1 MNFPFFFVLSL
12 AIFSASIVLANIR
25 TTPNECNKCR
35 TTGHCTLPNC
45 SCCGHTI
52 PGKKSQRPQL
62 VYFSFDDAVTVRNS
76 PLYEELFNKSR
87 TNPNKC
93 PISMTLFV
101 SHNDTD
107 YDLVKQFY
115 DQGMDI
121 AVHGINHI
129 RSLNALQ
136 FSYEALGQR
145 LNLANRSQIPK
156 EEIVGFR
163 SPYLI
168 AYGNEQF
175 EILSKAGFAYDSTL
189 TITKRS
195 LIEESPVPFTMD
207 YGWPYP
213 CSIPECPT
221 ENIQGFWEVPIVT
234 VLDKLARY
242 PCVYVD
248 GCANSPTNEEESF
261 NFLLENFMSYY
272 TMNKAPFGL
281 NMHSTWLLQEYETNP
296 YRMKAMHR
304 FLDYILGLN
313 DVYVVN
319 IKQIVEW
326 MKHQP
331 SLNELSKFAP
341 FQCQNQTNGYL
352 NGTTISPKQTNNSPN
367 QTTSSINQSS
377 SFPNQTIVSV
387 ETISSTKL
395 ATTVL
400 MGEITTNVMM
410 SQNMEGNNNNDPSAR
425 LQSLQTQQV
434 SNNFVTEG
442 YNFQSTPSQTQPI
455 GNSFNSTREL
465 IHSTLSPSNTASR
478 NKLQNIS
485 QTTLTPLNE
494 SSVTLRTSYQTS
506 DSVPTNIL
514 HKRSLKSNKRDKF
527 EFPEVFSERSA
538 AEENSDIKKTRS
550 LPIQSNSNMNIH
562 NRNENDQSNI
572 DTSRHSLQSVFHR
585 KSNLFRVA
593 ASLVMK
599 NDKELEKIITKD
611 SSNHDSA
618 VILVAK
624 NNSIDRQLLTNK
636 DYREPVILIH
646 NRQQK
651 LDYENGLK
659 ELNVKPMTTMR
670 NLLKSKITKI
680 RPFEKLEIPSSET
693 VKILSPKKEAI
704 LSKKAEI
711 LPLERGQYLKTKYSD
726 LRKTFLDFTTGI
738 NINNRYKNKSVGQ
751 RNILTSRYTKSAL
764 LPGFVKSREFSSD
777 PLDEHLEL
785 SNSSSSNS
793 SPSKS
798 NDDSNVSVSES
809 CQQGKNCYK
818 PGCQCHQFH
827 IPTTSKKIPQFV
839 YFTYEGSINSSI
851 TEKLKGLFHA
861 ERLNANGCRIKS
873 TLFVTS
879 EGSNYTAIKELYDE
893 GMEIALHGL
902 KKKNLAGNL
911 LNMEIALQKYLLNRY
926 ANVSHDKIFGWR
938 NIDLQSKGDVQF
950 ENLQNSKMLYD
961 SSLFVMTNLENRTG
975 IWPSTLDFGWKKN
988 CLLQQ
993 CPTKKFKGLW
1003 EVPAVPYVGIKK
1015 RYLCKFV
1022 DSCYNKPQTAV
1033 QTYDLLL
1040 SNFMAFYKRDRTP
1053 FGVRLRSDW
1062 FLPNNEENLKGLNAF
1077 LGLVE
1082 ELSDVYIVSVK
1093 GLIDWMKDPVLPE
1106 SDNLTA
1112 SKIGC

>member
-1 MNFPFFFVLSL
+1 MNFPFVFVLSL
-12 AIFSASIVLANIR
+12 VIFSASVILSNIR

-35 TTGHCTLPNC
+35 TTGHCSLPNC

-52 PGKKSQRPQL
+52 PGKNSQRPQL
-62 VYFSFDDAVTVRNS
+62 VYFSFDDAVMVRNS
-76 PLYEELFNKSR
+76 PLYEELFNENR

-93 PISMTLFV
+93 PITMTLFV

-107 YDLVKQFY
+107 YGLVKQFY
-115 DQGMDI
+115 DKGMDI
-121 AVHGINHI
+121 AVHGINHV
-129 RSLNALQ
+129 RPLNALQ
-136 FSYEALGQR
+136 FTYEALGQR

-168 AYGNEQF
+168 AYGNDQF

-221 ENIQGFWEVPIVT
+221 DHFQGFWEVPIVT
-234 VLDKLARY
+234 VLDKQARY

-261 NFLLENFMSYY
+261 TFLLENFMSYY

-304 FLDYILGLN
+304 FLDYILSLD

-331 SLNELSKFAP
+331 MLNELSKFAP
-341 FQCQNQTNGYL
+341 FQCQNQTNAYL
-352 NGTTISPKQTNNSPN
+352 NGTTISPEQTNN
-367 QTTSSINQSS
+367 SINQSS
-377 SFPNQTIVSV
+377 SFPNQTIVSE
-387 ETISSTKL
+387 ETISSTKP
-395 ATTVL
+395 TTVSE
-400 MGEITTNVMM
+400 EITTIMTM
-410 SQNMEGNNNNDPSAR
+410 PQNTEGNHTDAPSPK
-425 LQSLQTQQV
+425 LQSQQTQQV
-434 SNNFVTEG
+434 SNHFVTEVN
-442 YNFQSTPSQTQPI
+442 NFQSTPSQTQPI
-455 GNSFNSTREL
+455 GNSFTSTRET
-465 IHSTLSPSNTASR
+465 IHSTLSSSNASSL
-478 NKLQNIS
+478 NKLQTIS

-494 SSVTLRTSYQTS
+494 ISVSLTTSYQVN
-506 DSVPTNIL
+506 DSVPSRIL
-514 HKRSLKSNKRDKF
+514 HKRSLRSNNSLENRDGDKF
-527 EFPEVFSERSA
+527 EFRKVFSERSA

-550 LPIQSNSNMNIH
+550 LPIQSISNMKK
-562 NRNENDQSNI
+562 RSA
-572 DTSRHSLQSVFHR
+572 FHR

-599 NDKELEKIITKD
+599 NDEELEKIITKD
-611 SSNHDSA
+611 SSDHNNA

-624 NNSIDRQLLTNK
+624 NKSIDRQLLTNR

-646 NRQQK
+646 NRQQR
-651 LDYENGLK
+651 LDYENRLK
-659 ELNVKPMTTMR
+659 ELNAAKQMTTMR
-670 NLLKSKITKI
+670 NLLDSKITEI
-680 RPFEKLEIPSSET
+680 RPLETLRIPSLET
-693 VKILSPKKEAI
+693 AKTLSPKNETI

-711 LPLERGQYLKTKYSD
+711 LPLERKQYLKTEYSD
-726 LRKTFLDFTTGI
+726 LRKTLLDFTFGRNTH
-738 NINNRYKNKSVGQ
+738 NRLKNTSD
-751 RNILTSRYTKSAL
+751 RMRHILPSRYTKSAL
-764 LPGFVKSREFSSD
+764 LPGFAKSREFSSD
-777 PLDEHLEL
+777 SLDEHLGL
-785 SNSSSSNS
+785 ISSSSSSNNN
-793 SPSKS
+793 SPSKL
-798 NDDSNVSVSES
+798 NGDSNIPVSQS
-809 CQQGKNCYK
+809 CQQGKNCHK
-818 PGCQCHQFH
+818 PDCQCQHFH
-827 IPTTSKKIPQFV
+827 IPTTSNKIPQFV

-851 TEKLKGLFHA
+851 AEKLKGLFHA

-873 TLFVTS
+873 TLFITS

-902 KKKNLAGNL
+902 KRKNLAGTL

-926 ANVSHDKIFGWR
+926 ANISHDKIFGWR

-950 ENLQNSKMLYD
+950 ENLKNRKMLYD
-961 SSLFVMTNLENRTG
+961 SSLFVMTNLENRKG

-993 CPTKKFKGLW
+993 CPTKIFKGLW

-1040 SNFMAFYKRDRTP
+1040 SNFMGFYKRDRTP

-1062 FLPNNEENLKGLNAF
+1062 FLPSNEENLKGLNAF

-1093 GLIDWMKDPVLPE
+1093 GLIDWMKDPVLPD
-1106 SDNLTA
+1106 DNNRTA
-1112 SKIGC
+1112 TKIGC